1 MHMTSQPDYAAD
13 RVGMEEDHLEAEYA
27 TEDPDLIVVA
37 GEVID
42 EDDDP
47 DTADGSD
54 LAGKGL
60 AADDLAGKGLAAD
73 DSDDLASD
81 DLAADDL
88 AADDLAADDL
98 ARSDSDAMNGGPVR
112 LGPQWHDIQAMFV
125 DDPRGSVELA
135 AAAADAAVSALVEEL
150 QQRQSALAPTGGTSA
165 DRDSTEQL
173 REALRGYRIFCEH
186 LTEIGQRLV

>member
-73 DSDDLASD
+73 DSDDLAS
-81 DLAADDL
+81 
-88 AADDLAADDL
+88 DDLAADDL

-186 LTEIGQRLV
+186 LTEIGQRLA